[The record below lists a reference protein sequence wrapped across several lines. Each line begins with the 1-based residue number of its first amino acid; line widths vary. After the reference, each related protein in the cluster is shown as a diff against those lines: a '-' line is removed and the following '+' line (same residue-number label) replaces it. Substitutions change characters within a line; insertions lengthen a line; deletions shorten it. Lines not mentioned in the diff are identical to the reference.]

1 MGYPQL
7 PFGMASLPLFGANP
21 LMGANLLAAASA
33 ANAQNM
39 QASLGKLHLLKVQ
52 NKLQRVFKASL
63 FVASSTM
70 MAQPTAAAVSSVA
83 SVATTSSSAKQPR
96 GRGRGCAREK

>member
-39 QASLGKLHLLKVQ
+39 QASLGKLHLFKVQ
-52 NKLQRVFKASL
+52 NKRVFKASL

-70 MAQPTAAAVSSVA
+70 MTQPTAAAVSSVA
-83 SVATTSSSAKQPR
+83 SAATTSSSAKQPR